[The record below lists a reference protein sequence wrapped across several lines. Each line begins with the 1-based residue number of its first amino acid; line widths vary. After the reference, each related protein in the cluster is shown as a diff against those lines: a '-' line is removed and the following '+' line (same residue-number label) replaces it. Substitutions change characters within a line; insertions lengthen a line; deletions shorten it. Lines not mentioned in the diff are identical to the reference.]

1 MYKNV
6 KNRIRVGKGY
16 SEEFDVK
23 VGDHQVLS
31 FIIVLEAF
39 SREFHTGCPWEMLYA
54 DDLMISAEFM
64 KELLV
69 KLKTWKA
76 VMERKRLQVNMGK
89 TNFMVSGPNLDLLKI
104 IWKGSLWHLQDR
116 CRKKWDLLWL
126 QLVADRQEMRWNQ
139 RPLAP

>member
-6 KNRIRVGKGY
+6 KIRIRVGKGY

-39 SREFHTGCPWEMLYA
+39 SREFYTGCPWEMLYA

-69 KLKTWKA
+69 
-76 VMERKRLQVNMGK
+76 
-89 TNFMVSGPNLDLLKI
+89 S
-104 IWKGSLWHLQDR
+104 
-116 CRKKWDLLWL
+116 
-126 QLVADRQEMRWNQ
+126 
-139 RPLAP
+139 